1 MEQVEI
7 EFLSLEGKNIFWKCI
22 GDVGAVEDKGDE
34 NAYKVFMGNHE
45 LKV

>member
-1 MEQVEI
+1 MKQVEI
-7 EFLSLEGKNIFWKCI
+7 EFLSLEGENIFWKCI
-22 GDVGAVEDKGDE
+22 GDVGTVGDKGDE